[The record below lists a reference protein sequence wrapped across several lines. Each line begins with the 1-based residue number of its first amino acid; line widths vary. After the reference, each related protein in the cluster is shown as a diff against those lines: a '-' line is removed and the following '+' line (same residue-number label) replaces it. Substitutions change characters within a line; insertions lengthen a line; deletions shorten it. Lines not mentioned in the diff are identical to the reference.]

1 MDVVDHS
8 LALLLFAICDS
19 EKPPT
24 EDELANAVCGIIQI
38 KLWKDEYERR
48 KIQGNGTRHGEGLD

>member
-24 EDELANAVCGIIQI
+24 EDELANTG
-38 KLWKDEYERR
+38 KW
-48 KIQGNGTRHGEGLD
+48 NTTW